1 MSMLDRVAP
10 APALVE
16 TDSVDLAAPPA
27 HAWEYLRH
35 GDLGESSIVRALFAV
50 RTIPDRLGGHKA
62 GPPTLRLDDL
72 RSTASEPGFQV
83 LAEDPGREVVIGAI
97 GKVWHLEIPFV
108 HAASADAF
116 RTFSEPGFV
125 KVAWAIRVEPLGEHD
140 SRVTIE
146 VRVDATDAD
155 SWTKFRRYFTVIG
168 PGSHFIRSSLLASLA
183 RRFGTPG
190 SREEEETRA
199 LPGDG
204 LLEDAGA
211 QITHGITIAAS
222 PGAIWPWLV
231 QMGCHRAGF
240 YSIDALDNDVVRSAR
255 EIHPELQRLK
265 VGDVLPATPSGD
277 DGFEVLSIEPERAL
291 VLGGLYDADAKRQRK
306 FDAPRPEH
314 YWQVT
319 WTFFLEP
326 LDGGHTRL
334 HVRARAAFPPSGR
347 FHTEWIRPVHEL
359 MQGAQ
364 LRHLAARI
372 EGRLPRDD
380 WRDLAAGAAGA
391 SIMVAALLTPF
402 LREERN
408 HWGLDPA
415 LAERVY
421 PGDDLVPS
429 PRWSWTHGIEID
441 TSAQEVWPWV
451 AQLGA
456 DRGGFYSYQVLENA
470 MGCNLRNAEA
480 LHREWML
487 GLGDT
492 LRLHPKMPPL
502 QIAALETGRFLI
514 AHGPAD
520 EAARA
525 AGKPWANV
533 SWLFFVEPIDEQHCR
548 LVSRYRCATSDD
560 LATRLSLGPTLVEPV
575 GFAMDRRMLLGIK
588 ARAESMKAKPL
599 RSFARRQTASR
610 VAAKST

>member
-1 MSMLDRVAP
+1 MSMLDHVAP

-16 TDSVDLAAPPA
+16 VDSVDLHVEPA
-27 HAWEYLRH
+27 TAWEHLRH
-35 GDLGESSIVRALFAV
+35 GNLGESGMVRALFAV
-50 RTIPDRLGGHKA
+50 RTLPDRVAGHTA
-62 GPPTLRLDDL
+62 GPPTLCLDDL
-72 RSTASEPGFQV
+72 VSTTSHPGFQV

-108 HAASADAF
+108 HVATADAF
-116 RTFSEPGFV
+116 RDFAEPGFV
-125 KVAWAIRVEPLGEHD
+125 KVAWAIRVEPLGEHET
-140 SRVTIE
+140 RVTIE
-146 VRVDATDAD
+146 VRVDATDND
-155 SWTKFRRYFTVIG
+155 SWTKFRRYFAVIG
-168 PGSHFIRSSLLASLA
+168 PGSHFIRSSILASLA

-190 SREEEETRA
+190 SSEETRA
-199 LPGDG
+199 LPGDE

-211 QITHGITIAAS
+211 QITHGITIAA
-222 PGAIWPWLV
+222 PPEVIWPWLV

-240 YSIDALDNDVVRSAR
+240 YSIDALDNAAVRSAR

-265 VGDVLPATPSGD
+265 VGDVLPATPSSE
-277 DGFEVLSIEPERAL
+277 DGFEVLSIDPNRAL

-334 HVRARAAFPPSGR
+334 HVRARAAYPPSGR

-372 EGRLPRDD
+372 EGTLPRDD

-415 LAERVY
+415 LAEREY
-421 PGDDLVPS
+421 PGDDLVAS

-441 TSAQEVWPWV
+441 ASAQEVWPWV

-456 DRGGFYSYQVLENA
+456 DRGGFYSYQALENA

-480 LHREWML
+480 IHPEWML
-487 GLGDT
+487 RQGDT

-502 QIAALETGRFLI
+502 QIAALEPGRFLV

-520 EAARA
+520 ESARA

-533 SWLFFVEPIDEQHCR
+533 SWLFFVEPLGEQRCR
-548 LVSRYRCATSDD
+548 LVSRYRCATSND

-588 ARAESMKAKPL
+588 ARAETTKRKAL
-599 RSFARRQTASR
+599 RSFGRRHTASR
-610 VAAKST
+610 VAAKSS